1 MIYLE
6 YDLDGKSLQ
15 EIIYRA
21 DNWINE
27 GSGWVIKSVNAEYV
41 SISIFSQLSG
51 SSYIKLPNKQENS
64 MKAFI
69 NIKNNANKYF
79 LWCHIRDLNPL
90 KIYPE
95 RNPKAD
101 KNMVSDLNYQDIE
114 FLVSKKDVGKFEKK
128 INICINVFCYKNNLV
143 YLVYAL
149 DQKFKDCKDLLLI
162 HMAIS
167 HTVSISKISTDLWE
181 RRQKIKIKN
190 SFASIVYNAL
200 VVKTF

>member
-6 YDLDGKSLQ
+6 YDLDDKSLQ
-15 EIIYRA
+15 EIIYRV

-41 SISIFSQLSG
+41 NISIFSQLSG
-51 SSYIKLPNKQENS
+51 RSYIKLPNKQKKS

-69 NIKNNANKYF
+69 NIKNNANKCF

-95 RNPKAD
+95 RITKAD

-128 INICINVFCYKNNLV
+128 INIRVNVFCYKNNLV
-143 YLVYAL
+143 YLVYAS
-149 DQKFKDCKDLLLI
+149 DQKFKDCIDLLLI
-162 HMAIS
+162 HMTIS
-167 HTVSISKISTDLWE
+167 HTVSISKILTDLWE

>member
-6 YDLDGKSLQ
+6 YDLDDKSLQ
-15 EIIYRA
+15 EIIYRV

-41 SISIFSQLSG
+41 NISIFSQLPV
-51 SSYIKLPNKQENS
+51 SSYIKLPNKQKNS
-64 MKAFI
+64 MKAVI
-69 NIKNNANKYF
+69 NSKNNANKCF

-95 RNPKAD
+95 RNLKAD
-101 KNMVSDLNYQDIE
+101 KSMVSDLHYQDIE
-114 FLVSKKDVGKFEKK
+114 FLVSKEDVGKFEKK

-143 YLVYAL
+143 YLVYAS
-149 DQKFKDCKDLLLI
+149 DEKFQDGIDLLLI

-167 HTVSISKISTDLWE
+167 HAVSISKISTDL
-181 RRQKIKIKN
+181 
-190 SFASIVYNAL
+190 
-200 VVKTF
+200 